1 VDVGLLIVRLVV
13 GLTLAGHGAQKLSV
27 WSGGAGLTG
36 TAAYIEKIG
45 YRPGKLFGAAL
56 GVAETLGGL
65 FLAVGFLTPLSAA
78 ALMSAM
84 AGAALSSH
92 VKNGFWNTKGG
103 YEYTLTLG
111 GVAAGSAFTGA
122 ASYSLD
128 HLLGW
133 DLGGMWWG
141 ELAVALALAAS
152 IAIETYRHQQLA
164 RLQAVREPSSAA
176 D

>member
-1 VDVGLLIVRLVV
+1 MDAGLLIVRLVV

-27 WSGGAGLTG
+27 WSGGAGLSG

-65 FLAVGFLTPLSAA
+65 FLAVGFLTPLAAA

-111 GVAAGSAFTGA
+111 GVAAGI
-122 ASYSLD
+122 
-128 HLLGW
+128 
-133 DLGGMWWG
+133 